1 MSKLRDILDDL
12 VTKEHNHA
20 VKGDTTDF
28 VLRDIAAAEQQIK
41 DIFNELVGETGE
53 DEDMEELWA
62 RGDEMDITSELHSEG
77 INMFKVELRKKLE
90 DL

>member
-41 DIFNELVGETGE
+41 DLFNELIGETGE

-62 RGDEMDITSELHSEG
+62 RGDEMDITFALHAEG
-77 INMFKVELRKKLE
+77 INSFKTELRQKVNEL
-90 DL
+90 

>member
-41 DIFNELVGETGE
+41 DLMLETAEQAGLLGHDYAAFE
-53 DEDMEELWA
+53 DEV
-62 RGDEMDITSELHSEG
+62 
-77 INMFKVELRKKLE
+77 NKL
-90 DL
+90 